1 MSDEIKAKKV
11 YGIDLGTTYSA
22 IAVVDETNT
31 AKILPNAEGDRITA
45 SAVFFEPTG
54 ESGKPN
60 VTVGKTAKEMA
71 NTDPERFVDF
81 VKPHM
86 GSTDWKREIE
96 GIEWTPEKVSAEIL
110 KKLVQGVEQSGDT
123 VEDVVITCPAY
134 FNDAQRR
141 ATEAAGQIAG
151 LNVLAVINE
160 PTAAALHY
168 GLNNATGEQTAV
180 VYDLG
185 GGTFDV
191 TVVKIAENNI
201 EVVCSDGNHKLG
213 GKDWDAKIAQYLAEK
228 FAEENGV
235 SADDLLNDPETS
247 TELRIGAEIVKQ
259 TLTLRPKATRKVT
272 YNGSSSRID
281 MDRETFNSLTRPLL
295 DETEALTEKMMALA
309 AEKGVTKFDE
319 FLMVGGSTRMLQVE
333 EMVKAKFGPRIA
345 NEPRKHDVDEA
356 VAKGAA
362 VYGAIKETIRL
373 IEDITGGSSGEQS
386 DPGEIDPNIAI
397 EVAGRL
403 GVTPDVVKERIKT
416 TIKNVAARSY
426 GIRVLKSGQP
436 IVFNLIHKQTAVPVE
451 FSKEFPVSED
461 DAARLPLKVFEN
473 ENLEDVASIEESSD
487 VGETEMDLAD
497 VHLKKGSPIRI
508 TFKLNESG
516 VLEFEALDV
525 TNNKEVKAT
534 FTPKGAL
541 TQEEIAAARAE
552 TADLEVS

>member
-22 IAVVDETNT
+22 IAVVDDTNN
-31 AKILPNAEGDRITA
+31 ANIIPNVEGDRITA
-45 SAVFFEPTG
+45 SAVFFESAG
-54 ESGKPN
+54 ESGNPN
-60 VTVGKTAKEMA
+60 VIVGKTAKENA
-71 NTDPERFVDF
+71 NTDPDHFVDF

-96 GIEWTPEKVSAEIL
+96 GIEWTPEMISAEIL
-110 KKLVQGVEQSGDT
+110 KKLVKGVEQTGTD

-141 ATEAAGQIAG
+141 ATEAAGKIAG
-151 LNVLAVINE
+151 LKVLAVINE

-191 TVVKIAENNI
+191 TVVKIAQNEI

-235 SADDLLNDPETS
+235 SADDLLNDPETA

-272 YNGSSSRID
+272 YNGVSSRIE
-281 MDRETFNSLTRPLL
+281 MDLETFDALTKSLL
-295 DETEALTEKMMALA
+295 DETEALTEKMMKLA
-309 AEKGVTKFDE
+309 EEKGVTKFDE

-333 EMVKAKFGPRIA
+333 KMVKAKFGPRIA
-345 NEPRKHDVDEA
+345 NEPRKHEVDEA

-373 IEDITGGSSGEQS
+373 IEDITGGTGGEQS
-386 DPGEIDPNIAI
+386 NPDEIDPNIAI

-403 GVTPDVVKERIKT
+403 GVTPDVVKERLKT

-436 IVFNLIHKQTAVPVE
+436 IVFNLIHKQTSVPAE

-461 DAARLPLKVFEN
+461 DAAKLPLKVFEN
-473 ENLEDVASIEESSD
+473 ENLEDVASLEESSD

-525 TNNKEVKAT
+525 TNNREVKAT

-541 TQEEIAAARAE
+541 TQEEIEAARN
-552 TADLEVS
+552 TVGNLTVD

>member
-22 IAVVDETNT
+22 IAVVDDTNN
-31 AKILPNAEGDRITA
+31 ANIIPNVEGDRITA

-54 ESGKPN
+54 ETGKPN
-60 VTVGKTAKEMA
+60 VIVGKTAKENA
-71 NTDPERFVDF
+71 NTDPDHFVDF

-96 GIEWTPEKVSAEIL
+96 GIEWTPEKISAKIL
-110 KKLVQGVEQSGDT
+110 EKLVKGVEQSGEK

-272 YNGSSSRID
+272 YNGVSSRIE
-281 MDRETFNSLTRPLL
+281 MDRETFDALTKPLL
-295 DETEALTEKMMALA
+295 DETEALTEKMMKF
-309 AEKGVTKFDE
+309 AEENGVTKFDE

-362 VYGAIKETIRL
+362 VYGSIKETIRL
-373 IEDITGGSSGEQS
+373 IEEKKNGGMTEGE
-386 DPGEIDPNIAI
+386 AI
-397 EVAGRL
+397 ENVAGERGISIE
-403 GVTPDVVKERIKT
+403 GVKAIIDT

-426 GIRVLKSGQP
+426 GIRVLKAGQP
-436 IVFNLIHKQTAVPVE
+436 VVFNLIHKQTSVPTE
-451 FSKEFPVSED
+451 LSKEFPVSED
-461 DAARLPLKVFEN
+461 DAAKLPLKVFEN
-473 ENLEDVASIEESSD
+473 ENLEDVASLEESSD
-487 VGETEMDLAD
+487 VGETEMDLSD

-525 TNNKEVKAT
+525 TNNKNVKAT

-541 TQEEIAAARAE
+541 TQEQIAEARKE
-552 TADLEVS
+552 TTDLEVS

>member
-22 IAVVDETNT
+22 IAVVDDTNN
-31 AKILPNAEGDRITA
+31 ANIIPNVEGDRITA

-60 VTVGKTAKEMA
+60 VIVGKTAKENA
-71 NTDPERFVDF
+71 NTDPDHFVDF

-96 GIEWTPEKVSAEIL
+96 GIEWTPEMISAEIL
-110 KKLVQGVEQSGDT
+110 KKLAKGVEQTGAKI
-123 VEDVVITCPAY
+123 EDVVITCPAY

-168 GLNNATGEQTAV
+168 GLNNATGEQTAI

-213 GKDWDAKIAQYLAEK
+213 GRDWDTKIAQYLAEK

-272 YNGSSSRID
+272 YNGVSSRIE
-281 MDRETFNSLTRPLL
+281 MDRETFDALTKPLL
-295 DETEALTEKMMALA
+295 DETEALTEKMMAQA
-309 AEKGVTKFDE
+309 AEKGVSKFDE

-333 EMVKAKFGPRIA
+333 DMVKAKFGPRIA

-362 VYGAIKETIRL
+362 LYGAVKSGGLE
-373 IEDITGGSSGEQS
+373 IEGES
-386 DPGEIDPNIAI
+386 PIVIH
-397 EVAGRL
+397 
-403 GVTPDVVKERIKT
+403 
-416 TIKNVAARSY
+416 NVASRSY
-426 GIRVLKSGQP
+426 GIRVLKAGQP
-436 IVFNLIHKQTAVPVE
+436 IVFNMIHKQDRVPVE
-451 FSKEFPVSED
+451 KSKDFPVSED
-461 DAARLPLKVFEN
+461 DAAKLPLRVFEN
-473 ENLEDVASIEESSD
+473 ENLDDVASLEESSD
-487 VGETEMDLAD
+487 VGETEMELTQG
-497 VHLKKGSPIRI
+497 LKKGSPIRI
-508 TFKLNESG
+508 TFKLNDNG

-525 TNNKEVKAT
+525 TNNKNVKAT
-534 FTPKGAL
+534 FAPNGAL
-541 TQEEIAAARAE
+541 TPEQIEAARN
-552 TADLEVS
+552 TVGNLTVD